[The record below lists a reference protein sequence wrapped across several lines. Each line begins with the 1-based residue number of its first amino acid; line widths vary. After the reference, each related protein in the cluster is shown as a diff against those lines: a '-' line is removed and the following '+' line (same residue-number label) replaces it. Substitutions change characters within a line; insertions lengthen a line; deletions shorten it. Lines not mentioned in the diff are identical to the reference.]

1 MSVPAAKQ
9 SEERSLISGQRR
21 DDAFMRGLTDVG
33 VVRTA
38 NQDYW
43 GYLEPG
49 DGTILAMRG
58 KLACVCDGMGGHAGG
73 ETASLLAV
81 ETILE
86 QYGQFDPDEDVVT
99 ALARSI
105 TSANEVVHSTAS
117 NNPALKGMG
126 STVTTLVL
134 QGETAYLAQVGD
146 SRGYLIR
153 GNHIRRLTKDHSLVQ
168 QLVDEGL
175 IDESEM
181 ETHPDKNVILRSLGV
196 RPKVKVDIC
205 SISPRPGDVFL
216 LCSDGLS
223 GLLGDDELHAIV
235 SSHDGILE
243 EACQTLVDM
252 ANSLG
257 GHDNIT
263 VQLVQ
268 TGDRPS
274 DAGPDEPIPAVSYAE
289 GHAPPPPRQREP
301 TIKARSPEPLPPDGF
316 LGSSFDLPP
325 LGLVVLVAICMIL
338 AVGSGVLGIVA
349 GMQLTAGK
357 ALRAREAAH
366 TTSAAV
372 NEQLQL
378 MDADSL
384 PDQIRK
390 QLTAA
395 ETSLSAADEVFG
407 GLSHLSTPAKYANA
421 KTAYEEISLRLDE
434 LIAQQ
439 HAKRERI
446 TTQLSDLAAV
456 SLPEMAQLTAGWRAR
471 AATAL
476 GWLNAPTEG
485 TETSYANLARESH
498 NKGLESMAAALA
510 ADPKTPRSL
519 EHHVTAV
526 QAFQDTVIYSALA
539 HQSELSHRMATASST
554 HAALGMP
561 RLTGGA
567 NAVEHLLAVHRVV
580 SALDGPDK
588 TDLATE
594 ALEALER
601 LAVETLSPSLPAAAN
616 GPSLPVEAD
625 NEPGS
630 PR

>member
-1 MSVPAAKQ
+1 MSAPAAKQ
-9 SEERSLISGQRR
+9 TEERSLISGQRR
-21 DDAFMRGLTDVG
+21 EDAFMRGLSDVG
-33 VVRTA
+33 VVRKA

-49 DGTILAMRG
+49 DGTILASRG

-73 ETASLLAV
+73 EVASLLAV
-81 ETILE
+81 ETILD

-99 ALARSI
+99 ALARAV
-105 TSANEVVHSTAS
+105 TSANEVIHSTAT
-117 NNPALKGMG
+117 NDATLKGMG
-126 STVTTLVL
+126 STVTALVI

-146 SRGYLIR
+146 SRGYLVR
-153 GNHIRRLTKDHSLVQ
+153 GVHIQRLTKDHSLVQ

-196 RPKVKVDIC
+196 RPSVKVDIC
-205 SISPRPGDVFL
+205 SIPTRPGDVFL

-223 GLLGDDELHAIV
+223 GLLGEDELHAIV
-235 SSHDGILE
+235 SSHDGLLD
-243 EACQTLVDM
+243 EACQVLVDM

-263 VQLVQ
+263 VQLLQ
-268 TGDRPS
+268 TGPRPS
-274 DAGPDEPIPAVSYAE
+274 NAVPDETIPPVSYAE
-289 GHAPPPPRQREP
+289 GHTPTPPKQRAQP
-301 TIKARSPEPLPPDGF
+301 IKARSPKPPTQDGF

-325 LGLVVLVAICMIL
+325 LALVLLVAICLIL
-338 AVGSGVLGIVA
+338 AVGSAVLGLVA
-349 GMQLTAGK
+349 GMQLATGK
-357 ALRAREAAH
+357 ALKARDAAH
-366 TTSAAV
+366 AASASV
-372 NEQLQL
+372 NERLRL

-384 PDQIRK
+384 PDEVRK
-390 QLTAA
+390 QLTEA
-395 ETSLSAADEVFG
+395 ETSLSAADADFG
-407 GLSHLSTPAKYANA
+407 GLNHLSTTSKNATAENTYA
-421 KTAYEEISLRLDE
+421 EVGRHLDE

-456 SLPEMAQLTAGWRAR
+456 SLPEMARLTAAWRAR
-471 AATAL
+471 AVTAL

-485 TETSYANLARESH
+485 YETSYANLARESH

-510 ADPKTPRSL
+510 SDPVTPRSL

-526 QAFQDTVIYSALA
+526 EDFQFTVIYSALA
-539 HQSELSHRMATASST
+539 HQSELSHRMATASGA

-561 RLTGGA
+561 RLTGAA
-567 NAVEHLLAVHRVV
+567 NAVEHFLAVHRVV
-580 SALDGPDK
+580 SALDGPGK
-588 TDLATE
+588 TDLATQ
-594 ALEALER
+594 ALQALER
-601 LAVETLSPSLPAAAN
+601 LAVDTLSPSTPA
-616 GPSLPVEAD
+616 GTD
-625 NEPGS
+625 GQTGS